1 MHKLSDYDLE
11 TLYKEEKNAEKKIR
25 FLALLHV
32 SKGKNRNE
40 VASIV
45 FKDWQTVDNWL
56 TRFQKFGLEGLEHK
70 SGQGRKPELAKD
82 REEEFKN
89 KLEDIQQ
96 NMEGGRLVAKD
107 IKNILSEKFN
117 AEYHEY
123 SVYALLKRLDLV
135 WITARSKHPN
145 HDPVKQ
151 EAFKK

>member
-70 SGQGRKPELAKD
+70 SGQGRNL
-82 REEEFKN
+82 N
-89 KLEDIQQ
+89 
-96 NMEGGRLVAKD
+96 
-107 IKNILSEKFN
+107 
-117 AEYHEY
+117 
-123 SVYALLKRLDLV
+123 
-135 WITARSKHPN
+135 
-145 HDPVKQ
+145 
-151 EAFKK
+151 